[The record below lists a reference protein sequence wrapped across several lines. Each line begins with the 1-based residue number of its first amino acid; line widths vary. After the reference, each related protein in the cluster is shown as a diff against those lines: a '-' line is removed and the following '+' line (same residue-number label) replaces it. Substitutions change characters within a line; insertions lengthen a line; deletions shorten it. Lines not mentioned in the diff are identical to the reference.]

1 MKTTNQNETNKLDP
15 TIAGR
20 LAGACVGTCQK
31 LVAQIQKTKN
41 TIFTEFRATRAAHEQ
56 LLRLALNEAEALA
69 WQTEFPQLVFPTLA
83 REKAEAIAAWETRQ
97 RSIWRTDAAL
107 SLAA

>member
-1 MKTTNQNETNKLDP
+1 MKTTNQTETNKPNP

-20 LAGACVGTCQK
+20 LAGVCVGTCQK

-83 REKAEAIAAWETRQ
+83 LEKAEAVAAWEARQ
-97 RSIWRTDAAL
+97 RSLRRTEAVL
-107 SLAA
+107 PL